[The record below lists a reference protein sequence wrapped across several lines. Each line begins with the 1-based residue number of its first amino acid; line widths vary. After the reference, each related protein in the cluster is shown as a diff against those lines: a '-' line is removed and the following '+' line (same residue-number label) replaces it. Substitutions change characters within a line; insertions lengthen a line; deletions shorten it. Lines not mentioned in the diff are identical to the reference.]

1 MLDDTKNIKETN
13 RFKSNASAANH
24 PFASSVEETYNRKY
38 KDTLFTSLFKDKRYA
53 KLLYESLFPGR
64 EPITEDDIEILNLE
78 NIFTVDCYN
87 DACMLFKNIL
97 VVLTEHQSTINYN
110 MPTRLLLYIAEE
122 YKRFFSGGRHKSL
135 YKSGLVKIPAPA
147 FFVVYTGK
155 GAYPGTM
162 RLSDAFL
169 LPAGSL
175 ELTVTVVDM
184 ENATGI
190 LHEFI
195 QLSQEIDAGV
205 KGMQGQEKINKI
217 GEIVNRYRTPG
228 FLISTFLNEKGD
240 VVDMIHDTLTYH
252 DLLEIKKEEGIEQG
266 IEQGIELLLKS
277 FITSHSKKGQP
288 QAKILEE
295 IVNDFDLTY
304 DTASKYVTMFYPE
317 N

>member
-1 MLDDTKNIKETN
+1 MMDYTKNTKEPDIPKN
-13 RFKSNASAANH
+13 NASADSH
-24 PFASSVEETYNRKY
+24 PFVPPMEETYNRKY

-53 KLLYESLFPGR
+53 KLLYESLFPDR
-64 EPITEDDIEILNLE
+64 EPVTEDDIKILSLE

-122 YKRFFSGGRHKSL
+122 YKRFFSGDRHKSL
-135 YKSGLVKIPAPA
+135 YKSGLVKIPAPE

-155 GAYPGTM
+155 GTYPDSM
-162 RLSDAFL
+162 HLSDAFHF
-169 LPAGSL
+169 PSGSL
-175 ELTVTVVDM
+175 ELTATVIDVK
-184 ENATGI
+184 NATGI

-217 GEIVNRYRTPG
+217 GEIVEKYRAPDC
-228 FLISTFLNEKGD
+228 LISTFLNEKGD

-266 IEQGIELLLKS
+266 IEQLLKC
-277 FITSHSKKGQP
+277 FITSHGKKGQP
-288 QAKILEE
+288 QSEILEE

-304 DTASKYVTMFYPE
+304 DDAYKYVTMFYP
-317 N
+317 NN